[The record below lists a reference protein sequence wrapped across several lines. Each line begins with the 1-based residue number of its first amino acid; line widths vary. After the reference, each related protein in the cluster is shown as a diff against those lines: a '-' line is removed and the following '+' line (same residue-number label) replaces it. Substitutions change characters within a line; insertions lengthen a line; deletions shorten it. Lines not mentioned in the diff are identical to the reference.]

1 METRRPLKVGLHLPE
16 TDPVVSWQ
24 EMQALAKLAEDAG
37 FDSLWVADH
46 LLYRKPDEEPTGPWE
61 AWSVLS
67 ALAAVTT
74 RVELG
79 PLVTATSFRNPA
91 LLAKIATTVDEISGG
106 RLILG
111 LGAGWNEVEYQ
122 AFGFPYDHRIDR
134 FAEAFTIIRTLLREG
149 QIDFAG
155 AYYQAR
161 ECELVPRGP
170 RPAGPPLLIG
180 SRGPR
185 MLQLTLPYVDIW
197 NAWYAHF
204 DNSLD
209 GLRPLLA
216 KIDAACEAVGRD
228 PATLARSVALLVGM
242 SDSTSETRY
251 GRPLRGTAEEL
262 AAEVRR
268 YAAAGVS
275 HVQLYF
281 EPYSRGAIEEF
292 APVLALLDQG

>member
-24 EMQALAKLAEDAG
+24 EMQAMAKLAEDAG

-46 LLYRKPDEEPTGPWE
+46 LLYRSPNEEPTGPWE
-61 AWSVLS
+61 AWSLLA

-91 LLAKIATTVDEISGG
+91 LLAKIVTTIDEISGG

-111 LGAGWNEVEYQ
+111 LGAGWNEIEFQ

-161 ECELVPRGP
+161 ECVIVPRGP

-185 MLQLTLPYVDIW
+185 MLQLTLPYVDMW

-209 GLRPLLA
+209 HLRPLLV
-216 KIDAACEAVGRD
+216 KIDAACEEAGRD
-228 PATLARSVALLVGM
+228 PATLSRTVALLVGM
-242 SDSTSETRY
+242 SDSSPETRH
-251 GRPLRGTAEEL
+251 GRPLRGTPEAL
-262 AAEVRR
+262 AAELRR
-268 YAAAGVS
+268 YAEAGVS
-275 HVQLYF
+275 HVQIYF
-281 EPYSRGAIEEF
+281 EPYSSGTIEEF